1 MVAKDD
7 YVVVLDF
14 LSQGKPQDRKGEPL
28 AQAIGEKFFN
38 LLEVIIKDQLPI
50 KPKDRLYIGEEKREE
65 VKYIRGRIN
74 FGDLTSFAKG
84 NLEEIISELIDKNE
98 KRFVEFFNKSGSIT
112 TRIHTL
118 ELLPGIGKKH
128 MWQIIDERKKKKFE
142 SFKELQERI
151 EMLPDPK
158 RMVIRRIIDELEG
171 KDNYRIFVSSEI
183 I

>member
-7 YVVVLDF
+7 YVIVLDF
-14 LSQGKPQDRKGEPL
+14 LTQGKPQDRRGEPL
-28 AQAIGEKFFN
+28 AQTIGEKFFN
-38 LLEVIIKDQLPI
+38 LLEVIIKDKLPI

-74 FGDLTSFAKG
+74 FSDLTSFAKG
-84 NLEEIISELIDKNE
+84 NLEEVISELINKNE
-98 KRFVEFFNKSGSIT
+98 QRFIEFFNKSGSIT
-112 TRIHTL
+112 TRVHTL

-142 SFKELQERI
+142 SFKELQQRI

-158 RMVIRRIIDELEG
+158 RMIIKRIVDELEG
-171 KDNYRIFVSSEI
+171 KDNYRLFVSSEVI
-183 I
+183 